1 MVRKVNNDDHYAKT
15 LHKFARQYVIDV
27 RTLASF
33 ISTGNKHEISVGEP
47 GFSLSVLPHGSRVLV
62 GCNQT
67 HHILDHDFST
77 ISLVPT
83 VILLNE
89 IIERHDG
96 SWYCRKTIAS
106 LKITATDPSSA
117 LRNAKE
123 IANALTEKYRT
134 KENVLPVLV
143 SYTDGGA
150 EHMIAFPRVKGAM
163 IALQKY

>member
-1 MVRKVNNDDHYAKT
+1 M
-15 LHKFARQYVIDV
+15 
-27 RTLASF
+27 
-33 ISTGNKHEISVGEP
+33 
-47 GFSLSVLPHGSRVLV
+47 
-62 GCNQT
+62 
-67 HHILDHDFST
+67 
-77 ISLVPT
+77 VPT

-117 LRNAKE
+117 LQNAKE

-150 EHMIAFPRVKGAM
+150 EHMIAFLSVKGAM